1 MKLIKKSILAVS
13 AILMTSPVFAAT
25 SFKDLASQI
34 TRELSADIDSIANI
48 VIGILFVVTL
58 FVTVPPVIESAKG
71 TEGANGKIAG
81 VIFRVVVIF
90 LFVFVIKTIAKNFIV
105 S

>member
-13 AILMTSPVFAAT
+13 AILTTSPVFAVT
-25 SFKDLASQI
+25 TTFRDLAEQI
-34 TRELSADIDSIANI
+34 TRQLSMNIDSIANI
-48 VIGILFVVTL
+48 VIGILFVATL

-90 LFVFVIKTIAKNFIV
+90 LFVFVIKTIATTALK
-105 S
+105 

>member
-13 AILMTSPVFAAT
+13 AILTTSPVLVAKD
-25 SFKDLASQI
+25 FKDLASQV
-34 TRELSADIDSIANI
+34 TRELSTNIDYIANI

>member
-13 AILMTSPVFAAT
+13 AILTTSPVFAAT
-25 SFKDLASQI
+25 TNFKDLAKQI
-34 TRELSADIDSIANI
+34 TTELSTNIESIANI

-90 LFVFVIKTIAKNFIV
+90 LFVFVIKTIAMNALR
-105 S
+105 

>member
-1 MKLIKKSILAVS
+1 MKFIKKSILAVS
-13 AILMTSPVFAAT
+13 AILTTSPVFAAT
-25 SFKDLASQI
+25 TTFRDLAKQI
-34 TRELSADIDSIANI
+34 TSELSTNIDSIANI

-90 LFVFVIKTIAKNFIV
+90 LFVFVIKTIAANALR
-105 S
+105 